1 MVWVSSHNSNPLPR
15 AETTLTRP
23 GRYFKTVCKSS
34 ISLCLIMSSEIH
46 HIHFSQSKTEK
57 YTAYCMQIL
66 SYIIYPIY
74 HEAYLKLRYSFLH
87 ALINPRSACTNSC
100 TVNLFCYWSLAKI
113 DQVICYL
120 TCVMEFSWPLALSSN
135 LLGSSFPR
143 PLGAFLQM
151 ATVEK
156 ARAFLPEMTL

>member
-1 MVWVSSHNSNPLPR
+1 MWFECESQSFYICDRSNFVHHHHMESSSFVGSVVKQWHLEILEWFGFHHIIPTPCHGQRQLSL
-15 AETTLTRP
+15 

-100 TVNLFCYWSLAKI
+100 TVNPFCY
-113 DQVICYL
+113 
-120 TCVMEFSWPLALSSN
+120 
-135 LLGSSFPR
+135 
-143 PLGAFLQM
+143 
-151 ATVEK
+151 
-156 ARAFLPEMTL
+156 